1 MGNFWVGTSSF
12 ASPAIRPALDAS
24 SAASVDLL
32 AAYAERFPAVEL
44 DSVFYR
50 EPGVDTVVG
59 WSNATPIDFRF
70 SVRVPRDVTHV
81 DRLGLPA
88 RAARFV
94 SSLTPLGPR
103 LGCVLFTTPPNFECD
118 VARFE
123 TILDVLPGG
132 LRTAWEF
139 RHPSWL
145 CPDVLE
151 LLASRN
157 AAPVVVEGQ
166 EGATTAE
173 LMPGG
178 ALAERCGFP
187 FVYVRF
193 RREHYTYA
201 DLCVWGE
208 ILGDVV
214 GEGRDVC
221 AFFRQSARATSYATA
236 LCELLAEAKAATFNE
251 AGQAPIANPPLNFEL
266 TRQGSR

>member
-1 MGNFWVGTSSF
+1 VGNVWVGTSSF
-12 ASPAIRPALDAS
+12 ASPNVRGALNSS
-24 SAASVDLL
+24 SAASNDLL
-32 AAYAERFPAVEL
+32 AAYAVRFPAVEL

-50 EPGVDTVVG
+50 EPGADTVAG
-59 WSNATPIDFRF
+59 WSNATAESFRF

-94 SSLTPLGPR
+94 ESLRPLGPR
-103 LGCVLFTTPPNFECD
+103 LGCVLFTTPPSFECD
-118 VARFE
+118 VSRFAS
-123 TILDVLPGG
+123 ILDVMPDALA
-132 LRTAWEF
+132 TAWEF

-145 CPDVLE
+145 CPDVLQ

-157 AAPVVVEGQ
+157 AAPVVVESQ
-166 EGATTAE
+166 DESSSAE

-178 ALAERCGFP
+178 ALAERWGFP

-221 AFFRQSARATSYATA
+221 AFFRQAPAATAYATA
-236 LCELLAEAKAATFNE
+236 LYELLAEAKAATFDE
-251 AGQAPIANPPLNFEL
+251 DTTPMANPPLNFEL
-266 TRQGSR
+266 TRPAFR

>member
-1 MGNFWVGTSSF
+1 MVGTSSF
-12 ASPAIRPALDAS
+12 ASPSIRPTLDSS
-24 SAASVDLL
+24 SAAASDLL
-32 AAYAERFPAVEL
+32 AAYATLFPAVEL

-50 EPGVDTVVG
+50 EPGSDTVAG
-59 WSNATPIDFRF
+59 WSDATSETFVF

-81 DRLGLPA
+81 DRLGLPM

-94 SSLTPLGPR
+94 ESLQPLGPR
-103 LGCVLFTTPPNFECD
+103 LGCVLFTTPPTFECD

-123 TILDVLPGG
+123 SILDVMPDG

-145 CPDVLE
+145 CPDVLA

-157 AAPVVVEGQ
+157 AAPVVVESQDGP
-166 EGATTAE
+166 TSAE

-178 ALAERCGFP
+178 RLAERWGFP

-208 ILGDVV
+208 ILGDVI

-221 AFFRQSARATSYATA
+221 AFFRQSANATSYATA
-236 LCELLAEAKAATFNE
+236 LYEVLAEAKAATFD
-251 AGQAPIANPPLNFEL
+251 GPSVSGL
-266 TRQGSR
+266 TQPAFR

>member
-1 MGNFWVGTSSF
+1 MVGTSSF
-12 ASPAIRPALDAS
+12 ASPSIRPTLDS
-24 SAASVDLL
+24 TSAAASDLL

-50 EPGVDTVVG
+50 EPGTDTVAG
-59 WSNATPIDFRF
+59 WSNATSEDFTF
-70 SVRVPRDVTHV
+70 AVRVPRDVTHV
-81 DRLGLPA
+81 DRLGMPL

-94 SSLTPLGPR
+94 DSLAPLGPR
-103 LGCVLFTTPPNFECD
+103 LGCVLFTTPPTFECD
-118 VARFE
+118 VSRFRS
-123 TILDVLPGG
+123 ILDVMPAG

-157 AAPVVVEGQ
+157 AAPVVVEAQ
-166 EGATTAE
+166 DASTSTE

-178 ALAERCGFP
+178 ALAERWGFP

-208 ILGDVV
+208 VLGDVI

-221 AFFRQSARATSYATA
+221 AFFRQSPSATSYATA
-236 LCELLAEAKAATFNE
+236 LYELLAEARAATFSDE
-251 AGQAPIANPPLNFEL
+251 QMANPPLNLGL
-266 TRQGSR
+266 TQPAFR

>member
-1 MGNFWVGTSSF
+1 VGNLWVGTSSF
-12 ASPAIRPALDAS
+12 ASPAIRPTLDSS
-24 SAASVDLL
+24 SAAATDLL
-32 AAYAERFPAVEL
+32 AAYATRFPAVEL

-50 EPGVDTVVG
+50 EPGRETVAG
-59 WSNATPIDFRF
+59 WTGATPEDFRF
-70 SVRVPRDVTHV
+70 AVRVPRDVTHV

-88 RAARFV
+88 RAGRFV
-94 SSLTPLGPR
+94 ESLDQLGPR
-103 LGCVLFTTPPNFECD
+103 LGCVLFTTPPSFECD
-118 VARFE
+118 VSRFE
-123 TILDVLPGG
+123 SVLAGMPEG

-157 AAPVVVEGQ
+157 AAPVVVEAQDGS
-166 EGATTAE
+166 TTAE

-178 ALAERCGFP
+178 RLAERWAFP

-208 ILGDVV
+208 ILGDVI

-221 AFFRQSARATSYATA
+221 AFFRQSPGATSYATA
-236 LCELLAEAKAATFNE
+236 LYELLAEAKAATFNE
-251 AGQAPIANPPLNFEL
+251 VPLANPPLNLEL
-266 TRQGSR
+266 TRPTSR

>member
-1 MGNFWVGTSSF
+1 MVGTSSF
-12 ASPAIRPALDAS
+12 ASPTIRSTLDSS
-24 SAASVDLL
+24 SAASCDLL
-32 AAYAERFPAVEL
+32 AAYAQRFPAVEL

-50 EPGVDTVVG
+50 EPGLGTVNG
-59 WSNATPIDFRF
+59 WSEATPEHFTF
-70 SVRVPRDVTHV
+70 AVRVPRDVTHV
-81 DRLGLPA
+81 DRLGMPL
-88 RAARFV
+88 RAARFIE
-94 SSLTPLGPR
+94 SLGPLGPR
-103 LGCVLFTTPPNFECD
+103 LGCVLFTTPPTFECD

-123 TILDVLPGG
+123 SILDVMPDG

-145 CPDVLE
+145 CPDVLQ

-157 AAPVVVEGQ
+157 AAPVVVEAQ
-166 EGATTAE
+166 DASTSAE

-178 ALAERCGFP
+178 ALAERWGFP

-208 ILGDVV
+208 ILGDVI

-221 AFFRQSARATSYATA
+221 AFFRQSANASSYATA
-236 LCELLAEAKAATFNE
+236 LYELLAEAKAATFSDSY
-251 AGQAPIANPPLNFEL
+251 AHPPLNGL
-266 TRQGSR
+266 TQPAFR